1 MEAEAKVLVDE
12 QVWPELKRLAARKRR
27 GRATVAVPYVTEP
40 LLDLRAGDTLA
51 VDLSPPIL
59 RAGQTNPKVL
69 RHYLRAGV
77 RLYSS
82 PGLHAK
88 IFVLGDTA
96 VVGSSN
102 MSKASERVL
111 REAVI
116 VVKDRAAVRAAAE
129 AARRLLDRELGKGDL
144 DDAARLYRPPQRG
157 PARPTRPSTKYPA
170 GPPPTV
176 SDRLWVLG
184 LYLTDWPATAEKRA
198 AAANRGIRRRAG
210 AAADVEIGSALF
222 DLDVA
227 PKLRLDDV
235 VIEASAPAKTKPLEE
250 AFHPARVI
258 ELLEVPGRGR
268 SSGWLIA
275 YWRRPTGTTPRPWA
289 DVQKAAAKAGARL
302 SADSTFTR
310 RISDP
315 TLHAALCRLWRAPR

>member
-1 MEAEAKVLVDE
+1 MGADPKVLVDE
-12 QVWPELKRLAARKRR
+12 QVWLELKRLAARKSR
-27 GRATVAVPYVTEP
+27 GSAIVAVPYVTEP

-69 RHYLRAGV
+69 RRYLRAGV
-77 RLYSS
+77 SLYSS

-96 VVGSSN
+96 VVGSPN
-102 MSKASERVL
+102 MSKASERDL

-116 VVKDRAAVRAAAE
+116 VVKERAAVRTAAE
-129 AARRLLDRELGKGDL
+129 VARRLLDRELGKADL
-144 DDAARLYRPPQRG
+144 DDAARLYCPPQRG
-157 PARPTRPSTKYPA
+157 PARPTRPSTEYPA
-170 GPPPTV
+170 GPPPTA
-176 SDRLWVLG
+176 SDRLWLLG
-184 LYLTDWPATAEKRA
+184 LYLTEWPATAEKRA

-222 DLDVA
+222 DLDTA
-227 PKLRLDDV
+227 PKLRLDDL
-235 VIEASAPAKTKPLEE
+235 VIEASAPANGKPLEE

-258 ELLEVPGRGR
+258 DLLKVPGPGP
-268 SSGWLIA
+268 SPGWLIA

-289 DVQKAAAKAGARL
+289 DVQAAAAKAGARL
-302 SADSTFTR
+302 SADSTFR
-310 RISDP
+310 RITDP
-315 TLHAALCRLWRAPR
+315 TLHAALRRLWRAPR

>member
-1 MEAEAKVLVDE
+1 MGAEAKVLVDE
-12 QVWPELKRLAARKRR
+12 QVWPELKRLAARKSR
-27 GRATVAVPYVTEP
+27 GPAIVVVPYVTEP

-59 RAGQTNPKVL
+59 RAGQTNPAVL
-69 RHYLRAGV
+69 RRYLRAGV

-102 MSKASERVL
+102 MSKASEREL

-116 VVKDRAAVRAAAE
+116 VVREPAAVRAAAD
-129 AARRLLDRELGKGDL
+129 AARHLLDRGLGKADL
-144 DDAARLYRPPQRG
+144 DDAARLYRTPQRG

-170 GPPPTV
+170 GPPPNA
-176 SDRLWVLG
+176 SDRLWLLG

-198 AAANRGIRRRAG
+198 AAAKRGIRRRAG
-210 AAADVEIGSALF
+210 AVADVEIGSALF

-235 VIEASAPAKTKPLEE
+235 VIEASAPATSKPLDE

-258 ELLEVPGRGR
+258 ELLEVPGPGR
-268 SSGWLIA
+268 SPGWLIA

-289 DVQKAAAKAGARL
+289 DVQAAAAKAGARF
-302 SADSTFTR
+302 SDDSTFTR
-310 RISDP
+310 RITEP
-315 TLHAALCRLWRAPR
+315 TLHATLRRLWRPR